1 MQDIKLENLELFY
14 DCVDE
19 SNNLLYEV
27 YKRPYFELI
36 EMTVNNIL
44 AGEILNDLDDENHD
58 KLQKIYDKY
67 SPYTTISFL
76 FDKENNQL
84 GYKDSPLDCGKD
96 KFLYLFRNRV
106 IL

>member
-44 AGEILNDLDDENHD
+44 AGEILNDLDDENHN
-58 KLQKIYDKY
+58 KLQKFMIKLL
-67 SPYTTISFL
+67 I
-76 FDKENNQL
+76 
-84 GYKDSPLDCGKD
+84 
-96 KFLYLFRNRV
+96 
-106 IL
+106 